1 MLCMLRREVLL
12 EGCFL
17 PCVPPQAWEA
27 LVSFVCF
34 MKFASNSN
42 LLQVPPKFASVYY
55 CRPGA
60 AGWQRPVPLHRP
72 PAASGCQAA
81 QALGRAV
88 LAAGHPLPRCVLG
101 ALGSWPNCGLVAGH
115 ARLPSKQGWLHRG
128 IVGHSVRCVL
138 QPTQAFWPRSAD
150 NIMKLVAMRMDTCE
164 TCEEE
169 VRAFIL
175 RAGPRC
181 CMRVGGGLACILF
194 AGWTVLAARGTS
206 TGWVGDSGLTATS
219 PKPTFHLHPTAPLTH
234 PTPPHPTTH
243 PHPHSL
249 TPNPACP
256 S

>member
-1 MLCMLRREVLL
+1 
-12 EGCFL
+12 
-17 PCVPPQAWEA
+17 
-27 LVSFVCF
+27 

-42 LLQVPPKFASVYY
+42 LLQVPPKFASIIAGLELRDGNDLYRFTGPQLRLAAKLLKRSGAL
-55 CRPGA
+55 CWQQAILFPGA
-60 AGWQRPVPLHRP
+60 CWARWAVGQT
-72 PAASGCQAA
+72 AAWWRGMPGCPQNRV
-81 QALGRAV
+81 G
-88 LAAGHPLPRCVLG
+88 CTG
-101 ALGSWPNCGLVAGH
+101 ALLGILYDAFSCPPK
-115 ARLPSKQGWLHRG
+115 PSGP
-128 IVGHSVRCVL
+128 C
-138 QPTQAFWPRSAD
+138 SAD

-169 VRAFIL
+169 VCAFIL

-194 AGWTVLAARGTS
+194 AGWTVLAARGTP

-219 PKPTFHLHPTAPLTH
+219 PKPTFHLHPAAPLTH

-243 PHPHSL
+243 PHSL